1 MIELIGRNTEEK
13 IWNFLIAN
21 GYTKA
26 GTSGLMANLRA
37 ESGLVPN
44 NLENSRTEELGSDTY
59 YTAAVNNKSYT
70 KDQFVNDRAGY
81 GLAQWT
87 YYTRKRALYEATV
100 EKGLSIADLGGQ
112 LTYLIYEL
120 RTSYS
125 SLNTFL
131 KSTDDVQEA
140 CDRVLKE
147 FERPAILNYSS
158 RREYAFE
165 YYDKYAEAEV
175 IDNPNQKV
183 EEETVESTKKE
194 ETITTPNTGVDYSKY
209 KTYKVV
215 SNDSWWG
222 IANKELG
229 SAKKMNELAE
239 FNGMTTSTM
248 LHPGDVLYLPILLD
262 EAKEE
267 TTTEET
273 KNYTIYK
280 VKSGDSWWKIAQ
292 NKMGDSSKMNYL
304 AEFNGMTINTMLHPN
319 DELKIPCTT
328 KSTEA
333 QVEQSYT
340 SYTVKKNDSWWSIA
354 SEKLGSPANRVK
366 LAEFNNKNIRTPLVA
381 GQVIKIPK

>member
-26 GTSGLMANLRA
+26 GAAGLMANLRA
-37 ESGLVPN
+37 ESGLIPN
-44 NLENSRTEELGSDTY
+44 NLENSRTGELGSDTY
-59 YTAAVNNKSYT
+59 YTAAVNNKTYT
-70 KDQFVNDRAGY
+70 KNQFVNDRAGY

-100 EKGLSIADLGGQ
+100 EKGMSIADLGGQ

-120 RTSYS
+120 RTSYR
-125 SLNTFL
+125 SLNSFL
-131 KSTDDVQEA
+131 KSTDDIQKA
-140 CDRVLKE
+140 CDRVLE
-147 FERPAILNYSS
+147 DFEKPAVLNYKP
-158 RREYAFE
+158 RREFAFE
-165 YYDKYAEAEV
+165 YYDKYAEAKV

-183 EEETVESTKKE
+183 DEETIETPKKE
-194 ETITTPNTGVDYSKY
+194 ENIVTPNTGVDYSKY
-209 KTYKVV
+209 ETYKVV

-222 IANKELG
+222 IANKKLG
-229 SAKKMNELAE
+229 SAKRMNELAE
-239 FNGMTTSTM
+239 FNGKTISTTI
-248 LHPGDVLYLPILLD
+248 HPGDILYLPILLD
-262 EAKEE
+262 QVKNE
-267 TTTEET
+267 TNVEPT

-319 DELKIPCTT
+319 DELKIPSIS
-328 KSTEA
+328 KPTEA
-333 QVEQSYT
+333 PVVQNYT
-340 SYTVKKNDSWWSIA
+340 THTVKKNESWWSIA
-354 SEKLGSPANRVK
+354 SEKLGTPAKRIE
-366 LAEFNNKNIRTPLVA
+366 LAKFNGKTLQTPLVA

>member
-1 MIELIGRNTEEK
+1 MVELVGRNTEEK

-26 GTSGLMANLRA
+26 GTSGLMANLYA
-37 ESGLVPN
+37 ESGLIPN
-44 NLENSRTEELGSDTY
+44 NLENSRADELGSDTY
-59 YTAAVNNKSYT
+59 YTAAVNDKTYT
-70 KDQFVNDRAGY
+70 KDQFVNDKAGY

-100 EKGLSIADLGGQ
+100 EKGISIADLGGQ

-125 SLNTFL
+125 SLNKFL
-131 KSTDDVQEA
+131 KSTDNVQEA

-147 FERPAILNYSS
+147 FERPAILNYKS
-158 RREYAFE
+158 RRDYAFK
-165 YYDKYAEAEV
+165 YYDKYVDAKV
-175 IDNPNQKV
+175 VNNPNQKV
-183 EEETVESTKKE
+183 EMETVEVSKKE
-194 ETITTPNTGVDYSKY
+194 ETTVIPDTGVDYSKY

-229 SAKKMNELAE
+229 SAKRMNELAE
-239 FNGMTTSTM
+239 FNGKTTSTM
-248 LHPGDVLYLPILLD
+248 IHPGDILYIPILLD
-262 EAKEE
+262 KAKDE
-267 TTTEET
+267 TATEVS

-319 DELKIPCTT
+319 DELKIPCTI
-328 KSTEA
+328 KPTEA
-333 QVEQSYT
+333 PVVQKYT
-340 SYTVKKNDSWWSIA
+340 THTVKKNESWWSIA
-354 SEKLGSPANRVK
+354 SEKLGSPAKRME
-366 LAEFNNKNIRTPLVA
+366 LAAFNGKTIQTPLIA